1 VSAVSPTVLV
11 VGAGGREHALAHTL
25 ARSAD
30 VVVAPGNPGM
40 PGTSPEGHAITVS
53 SSPPSEIDAD
63 LVVIGPEAPL
73 VDGLADR
80 LRAQGKSVVGPG
92 PTAPGSRGR
101 RPS

>member
-1 VSAVSPTVLV
+1 V

-63 LVVIGPEAPL
+63 LVVIGPEAPWST
-73 VDGLADR
+73 GWPTAP
-80 LRAQGKSVVGPG
+80 AQGKSVVGPG